1 MPKSNSGKRKKV
13 QTMPTMETQSSQRG
27 DKKGN
32 NKREIDGLNPVNPSG
47 KKPKGSK
54 ANNKDNKA
62 QKLILD
68 VRESTDEEEKE
79 EEEEENYET
88 EGSDSE
94 PIESGDDDEDSE
106 GSEQRQE
113 REIEEAL
120 ERQRKL
126 EEIRRKRKEADEVK
140 KLRKEQE
147 RRRIQAEKEKMN
159 RRGAGLQQENTPPR
173 PTDPNESP
181 TNAQSHDEESEDDFQ
196 PRGLSNTQAV
206 LKAESHVKQRII
218 PYIKS
223 VIFRKIKFITS
234 EKMFSKAFRY
244 VLKLE
249 KITDPNKCF
258 RFQTTYESCF
268 NRALNTKRSSCE
280 QAAGKLVRKTMAD
293 MKKDGVDFY
302 TMDELCKLR
311 RAVTDRETEAF
322 HWFMSIFLGCI
333 CGAKTWTNAQTSM
346 LVSEAKDVSG
356 YKIVTKSDEAFGLLL
371 IENYMEK
378 WKKMLDDEDNVES
391 EAPNQIRAEE
401 GVLTTDSRRN
411 KPTRKRITGKY
422 TAKKS
427 GTTCRY
433 GGWSVEGMAR
443 FNELYEMIKADRA
456 CQQAAVMEKTVLFK
470 CKERAGIRRSDGN
483 GMQQDGHEAGGDTAM
498 EFMPV
503 EAAWESDDD

>member
-1 MPKSNSGKRKKV
+1 MTRSKSGKEGEVPTVPMATRSSPRGKKRKD
-13 QTMPTMETQSSQRG
+13 QRG
-27 DKKGN
+27 SEK
-32 NKREIDGLNPVNPSG
+32 LNPTKPPP
-47 KKPKGSK
+47 KKTKGSK
-54 ANNKDNKA
+54 NKNKDDSTA
-62 QKLILD
+62 RKLAMDLQ
-68 VRESTDEEEKE
+68 ESSDEEEKE
-79 EEEEENYET
+79 EEDEEEY
-88 EGSDSE
+88 DSE
-94 PIESGDDDEDSE
+94 NSGSAAPVESGDDDH
-106 GSEQRQE
+106 SEQSETEFQ
-113 REIEEAL
+113 EAL
-120 ERQRKL
+120 EQQKKL
-126 EEIRRKRKEADEVK
+126 AEMMRRRKAEEELR

-147 RRRIQAEKEKMN
+147 KLRKEQEKLRAQAEKEAMI
-159 RRGAGLQQENTPPR
+159 RLVAQQGVATPPVA
-173 PTDPNESP
+173 TNPNASP
-181 TNAQSHDEESEDDFQ
+181 NALSHNEESEDDFQ

-234 EKMFSKAFRY
+234 PKMFSQAFRY

-268 NRALNTKRSSCE
+268 NHALNTKRSSCE
-280 QAAGKLVRKTMAD
+280 QAAGKLVRKTMSE
-293 MKKDGVDFY
+293 MKKDNIEFY

-322 HWFMSIFLGCI
+322 HWFISIFLGCI
-333 CGAKTWTNAQTSM
+333 CGAKTWSSAQTSM

-378 WKKMLDDEDNVES
+378 WQKMLDDGDDVES
-391 EAPNQIRAEE
+391 EAPIPISTA
-401 GVLTTDSRRN
+401 GAGTDGRRN
-411 KPTRKRITGKY
+411 RPTRRRITGKY

-427 GTTCRY
+427 GTTCKY

-443 FNELYEMIKADRA
+443 FNELYDMVKEDRA
-456 CQQAAVMEKTVLFK
+456 CQQATEMEKAVLLK
-470 CKERAGIRRSDGN
+470 CKERAGIRRCDGN
-483 GMQQDGHEAGGDTAM
+483 AMQQDGHDEVGGNTAL